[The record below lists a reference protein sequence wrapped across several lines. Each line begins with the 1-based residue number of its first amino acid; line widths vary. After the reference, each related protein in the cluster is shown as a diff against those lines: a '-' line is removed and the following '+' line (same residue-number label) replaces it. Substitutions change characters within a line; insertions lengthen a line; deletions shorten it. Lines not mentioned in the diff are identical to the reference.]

1 MNDILIWDDI
11 EFDSD
16 LILLELKKRYLE
28 NFIESPRFI
37 DKIL

>member
-1 MNDILIWDDI
+1 MNNTLIWDDI

-28 NFIESPRFI
+28 NFIESSRFI